1 MNIRFKKKDLRL
13 NEDAFTDVSNNA
25 RQNPSGRANAP
36 LGDFTDSNN
45 DGQTKITVN
54 PNDSNAKA
62 NLKKVAS
69 ALGPEET
76 KKTSVEID
84 TDKPTTESL
93 DAYRNMLESVEFT
106 KGELTSWLKT
116 L

>member
-62 NLKKVAS
+62 NSKKVAS

-76 KKTSVEID
+76 KRTSVEMD

-93 DAYRNMLESVEFT
+93 DAYGNMLESVEFT

>member
-54 PNDSNAKA
+54 PQSNDYHKSRENHRVRCVV
-62 NLKKVAS
+62 KKSMAFT
-69 ALGPEET
+69 PYEFFT
-76 KKTSVEID
+76 P
-84 TDKPTTESL
+84 PTGG
-93 DAYRNMLESVEFT
+93 
-106 KGELTSWLKT
+106 KGFSQTT
-116 L
+116 